1 MRTLKTILGRGSFR
15 EPVLATLAALLAVV
29 AIAYGSIWMYAV
41 RSTPQVELGFNKDH
55 SPPYDEKTHSQPV
68 QDVLGGSP
76 AERAGLRAGDR
87 IIGVDGRKLNADIGS
102 DEAYVH
108 GRPGDPVEITVARAG
123 EPNPLILHGVFRAAT
138 PARMSEGLAKSSALQ
153 VMGLFPIPFLLV
165 GFAVLFLRL
174 EEPKAW
180 LLALLFCAF
189 IGAPGLLNPLAIS
202 NPLRAF
208 ALAFRA
214 VSLGMLCPLFYLFFA
229 LFPLR
234 SPLDRRFPWLKWAG
248 LLWGILIVVPG
259 LRTGEPTLPR
269 VVSHWAGARN
279 AEVMHFSLTYALL
292 ALGVISLAQNSFMAS
307 VPPEAR
313 RKSRVILWG
322 TVAGVL
328 PIVLERVAVDF
339 TGYRPPFWLDS
350 GLVIVVFL
358 YPLSFAYV
366 VVKHRVME
374 LPVLLRRSARYVL
387 VQRGF
392 AVLMLMV
399 AATAIALFTHVFS
412 RFVRADTNLGMALSA
427 VFGIVLV
434 WTSAPLVKRGT
445 QRIDRAF
452 FRSAYDAHVILQS
465 LGEKIRT
472 VTDHHELANL
482 LETQIAGALHPKSLA
497 CYLEAGDGNLVA
509 ECGPGA
515 RHSDTTSVRLPRPRF
530 PFRFGAIFVS
540 RDLDKIP
547 AALPLLTEIAQ
558 RGKAWDVPQGPEPA
572 GDLGPLVPECLVPI
586 LGRGNNLI
594 GLLVLGPRLSEEPYS
609 GEDKGLLDS
618 VAAQAGIALENI
630 RLAEKMAQR
639 IEADRRISQEMEFA
653 RQVQARLFP
662 QKLPAMKTL
671 AYTGGCIQARKVGGD
686 YYDFLELRPGRLALV
701 LADIAGKGV
710 SGALLMANLQANLRS
725 QYAMAVDDLPRLL
738 ASVNRLFY
746 ESTDDAS
753 YATVFFADYDD
764 SSRKL
769 RYANCGHL
777 PPLLLRACGSS
788 RDHVSEAPKVEWL
801 RSTCTV
807 MGLFEAWHCEIAE
820 VRLAPGDTLALYT
833 DGITEATNAD
843 GEEFGESHLL
853 DTLGSHSHLPVE
865 SLLEA
870 VVAAVQQF
878 STGSEQQDDIT
889 AVIARSLE

>member
-1 MRTLKTILGRGSFR
+1 MLGRGSFR

-108 GRPGDPVEITVARAG
+108 GRPCDPVEITIARAG

-572 GDLGPLVPECLVPI
+572 GDLGPLAPECLVPI
-586 LGRGNNLI
+586 LGRENNLI

-701 LADIAGKGV
+701 LADIAGKGI

-725 QYAMAVDDLPRLL
+725 QYPMAVDDLPRLL

-788 RDHVSEAPKVEWL
+788 RDHVSDAPKVEWL